1 MDLISST
8 NLLLLLLMMMMMM
21 KMFLWFLV
29 LLTLLVPGSPKA
41 EAAVSPLILRHRPLL
56 LHLDQEF
63 FLQLRGAHGLS
74 WSAAGSD
81 VLSSSPR
88 STVAQREEK
97 EATQKTR
104 RSEESPISLDLTF
117 HLLREVLE
125 MARAEQVAQQE
136 VRANRRLMDVF
147 GK

>member
-1 MDLISST
+1 MTSVT
-8 NLLLLLLMMMMMM
+8 
-21 KMFLWFLV
+21 FTV
-29 LLTLLVPGSPKA
+29 LHWLQQQEKRLQHVSCRGRQTIRDKA